1 MIAALSR
8 WLVRKSVSW
17 VVIVLSLV
25 LTGLCGRYALGVDQD
40 DDLLAFLPADNPA
53 VADFQRINRQ
63 FGGLDVAIVGI
74 EAGDPFAGPFLEK
87 LDDLTRKLGDEPTI
101 SLALSLS
108 NVEDFTVDEDKGGI
122 RAEYLGRPAPKTPE
136 AEEALRARV
145 MSKSHIVGNLVSPD
159 SRSVIVYAFLRA
171 DANPRQTADLIQRTV
186 KETYPDLP
194 LYWGGAPFI
203 STYIYDVTQAD
214 MRRLIPW
221 AVVVIVLIIV
231 ASFRDVF
238 GALLALVSTAMGIV
252 ITYGLM
258 GMNGVDANIVLGSMP
273 VILFAVGSAYPIHV
287 LVRYYALRHDEEPED
302 ALAQTLTGIGP
313 VVLAAGLTTVAGL
326 MSFLAMD
333 IAPMRSFGLY
343 TGLGILATLLL
354 SLTFVPAVVRV
365 LGLET
370 RTFARSRARDLLVA
384 MTTRARRARVA
395 VLVSLLLVTGAG
407 LAFAGRVEARMET
420 AAFFDEGS
428 PPDRAEDFLRES
440 FGGSQFIQL
449 MVEGDM
455 NDPGVLREVQRLAD
469 RIAVEPHVSSVASL
483 AQVLS
488 LLNEAFTGERRLPP
502 TTAQVRVLYR
512 FLQGRPVL
520 QQFLVEDRTRSLMQ
534 IKIDTDE
541 HEAVRTLLE
550 RIEALVSREA
560 LRGYRVIGRP
570 PASVET
576 DEDAPAS
583 APASSPPSRLTDED
597 RATVSARRRAVV
609 ASRVGALLPAEGARP
624 LEAIEEA
631 LAALD
636 VAADPVAV
644 RRRLARFLTSRES
657 FLPPDLHGRADALAA
672 SLAAL
677 GPDAAPSDV
686 EASLSR
692 VLVDDVVLPENCEEP
707 DPKDADAEPDAEAD
721 AAADACATAVAS
733 RRQRR
738 EVALDLALSLGTPLD
753 EAWRRGKALARA
765 SALLKALE
773 LSGGDQVLNPVSD
786 ALLDLDADHALVPVE
801 PGGVGADGELR
812 YVVTGT
818 PVLYRGL
825 SESVTDNQVQSLALA
840 LALVLVIMVILFRS
854 VASGLLAAAPTVITL
869 SAIYGAMGA
878 MGLHLDIGTSML
890 ASIIIGAG
898 VDYAVHLLAAWR
910 ADDGES
916 AAAGAAE
923 HAGPAIWTNAIMVSA
938 GFFVLTLG
946 DAKPLEN
953 VGGLTSAAMLVA
965 ALATF
970 IAIPALARKLSYRS

>member
-8 WLVRKSVSW
+8 WLVNKSVSW
-17 VVIVLSLV
+17 IVIAVSLV
-25 LTGLCGRYALGVDQD
+25 LTGLCGRYALTVDQD

-87 LDDLTRKLGDEPTI
+87 LDVLTRKLGDEATI

-108 NVEDFTVDEDKGGI
+108 NVEDFSIDEEKGGI
-122 RAEYLGRPAPKTPE
+122 RAEYLARPAPETAE
-136 AEEALRARV
+136 ASAALRERV
-145 MSKSHIVGNLVSPD
+145 MAKNHIVGNLVSSD
-159 SRSVIVYAFLRA
+159 GRSVIVYAFLA
-171 DANPRQTADLIQRTV
+171 PDANPRGTADLIKGIV
-186 KETYPDLP
+186 KDAYPDLP
-194 LYWGGAPFI
+194 VYWGGAPFI
-203 STYIYDVTQAD
+203 STYIYDITQAD

-231 ASFRDVF
+231 VSFRDVF

-287 LVRYYALRHDEEPED
+287 LVRYYALRSEHESED
-302 ALAQTLTGIGP
+302 ALARTLTGIGP

-343 TGLGILATLLL
+343 TGLGIFATLVL

-365 LGLET
+365 LGLES
-370 RTFARSRARDLLVA
+370 RSFSRSRARDLLVA
-384 MTTRARRARVA
+384 MTTRARDSRRVVMV
-395 VLVSLLLVTGAG
+395 VLLVVTGAG
-407 LAFAGRVEARMET
+407 LALAGRVQARMET

-428 PPDRAEDFLRES
+428 PPDRAEDFLRTS

-512 FLQGRPVL
+512 FLQGRPIL
-520 QQFLVEDRTRSLMQ
+520 QQFLVDDRSRSLMQ

-541 HEAVRTLLE
+541 HEVVSALLD
-550 RIEALVSREA
+550 RIETLVAEDA
-560 LRGYRVIGRP
+560 LRSYAVVGRL
-570 PASVET
+570 
-576 DEDAPAS
+576 PAS
-583 APASSPPSRLTDED
+583 ADADAATAPPKALAKEQRDDVT
-597 RATVSARRRAVV
+597 ARRRAVV
-609 ASRVGALLPAEGARP
+609 AARVAALQPSESRRSLAEI
-624 LEAIEEA
+624 EAA
-631 LAALD
+631 LAELSAE
-636 VAADPVAV
+636 AEPKAV
-644 RRRLARFLTSRES
+644 RQRLAGFLTSRES
-657 FLPPDLHGRADALAA
+657 FLPPDLHGRADTLADALV
-672 SLAAL
+672 AL
-677 GPDAAPSDV
+677 GPSPSPADV

-692 VLVDDVVLPENCEEP
+692 VLVDDVPLVEGCEEP
-707 DPKDADAEPDAEAD
+707 TDDTDETTDTDDPCRKAL
-721 AAADACATAVAS
+721 AS
-733 RRQRR
+733 RAQRR

-753 EAWRRGKALARA
+753 EAWRRALADGRTRA
-765 SALLKALE
+765 LVTTLKLPE
-773 LSGGDQVLNPVSD
+773 SEDMRPMSD
-786 ALLDLDADHALVPVE
+786 ALLDLDEAHALIHSAGE
-801 PGGVGADGELR
+801 ADGELR

-825 SESVTDNQVQSLALA
+825 SESVTNNQVQSLALA
-840 LALVLVIMVILFRS
+840 LALVLVIMIVLFRS
-854 VASGLLAAAPTVITL
+854 ITGGLLAAAPTVITL

-898 VDYAVHLLAAWR
+898 VDYAVHLLAAWK
-910 ADDGES
+910 ADDAAQDAAQ
-916 AAAGAAE
+916 AAAQNAAE

>member
-8 WLVRKSVSW
+8 WLVTRSASW
-17 VVIVLSLV
+17 IVIAVSLV
-25 LTGLCGRYALGVDQD
+25 LTGLCGRYALSVDQD

-87 LDDLTRKLGDEPTI
+87 LDVLTRKLGDEPTI

-108 NVEDFTVDEDKGGI
+108 NVEDFSVDEEKGGI
-122 RAEYLGRPAPKTPE
+122 RAQYLARPAPETPE
-136 AEEALRARV
+136 ASKALRERV
-145 MSKSHIVGNLVSPD
+145 MGKSHIVGNLVSGD
-159 SRSVIVYAFLRA
+159 GRSVILYAFLA
-171 DANPRQTADLIQRTV
+171 PDANPRATADLIKGVV
-186 KETYPDLP
+186 KEAYPDLP
-194 LYWGGAPFI
+194 VYWGGAPFI
-203 STYIYDVTQAD
+203 STYIYDITQAD

-287 LVRYYALRHDEEPED
+287 LVRYYALRSEHEPEE

-343 TGLGILATLLL
+343 TGLGIFATLVL

-365 LGLET
+365 LGLES
-370 RTFARSRARDLLVA
+370 RSFARSRARDGLVGLAIGARKNRRAVGVALLV
-384 MTTRARRARVA
+384 
-395 VLVSLLLVTGAG
+395 VTGAG
-407 LAFAGRVEARMET
+407 LALAGRVEARMES

-428 PPDRAEDFLRES
+428 PPDRAEDFLRAS

-520 QQFLVEDRTRSLMQ
+520 QQFLVADRSRSLMQ

-541 HEAVRTLLE
+541 HEIVSALLD
-550 RIEALVSREA
+550 RIETLVADEA
-560 LRGYRVIGRP
+560 LRSYVVVGRP
-570 PASVET
+570 PASAEAET
-576 DEDAPAS
+576 EATPTPHKELTQDQRAS
-583 APASSPPSRLTDED
+583 VTE
-597 RATVSARRRAVV
+597 RRCAVV
-609 ASRVGALLPAEGARP
+609 AARVAALLPADHRRP
-624 LEAIEEA
+624 PSEIE
-631 LAALD
+631 AALTSLS
-636 VAADPVAV
+636 AKAEPKAV
-644 RRRLARFLTSRES
+644 QQRLSGFLTSRES
-657 FLPPDLHGRADALAA
+657 FLPPDLHARADALAA
-672 SLAAL
+672 ALSSLGAS
-677 GPDAAPSDV
+677 PSPADV
-686 EASLSR
+686 ESSLSH
-692 VLVDDVVLPENCEEP
+692 VLVDDVPLPEDCAADDTDDTDDTD
-707 DPKDADAEPDAEAD
+707 DPPETATDDPCAEAL
-721 AAADACATAVAS
+721 ATRA
-733 RRQRR
+733 QRR

-753 EAWRRGKALARA
+753 EAWRRALGDGRARA
-765 SALLKALE
+765 LLAQLKLPE
-773 LSGGDQVLNPVSD
+773 LDDLRPISD
-786 ALLDLDADHALVPVE
+786 ALLDLDEPHALLPASAK
-801 PGGVGADGELR
+801 PDGELR

-825 SESVTDNQVQSLALA
+825 SESVTKNQVQSLALA
-840 LALVLVIMVILFRS
+840 LALVLVIMVVLFRS
-854 VASGLLAAAPTVITL
+854 ITGGLLAAAPTVITL

-898 VDYAVHLLAAWR
+898 VDYAVHLLAAWK
-910 ADDGES
+910 ATDPES
-916 AAAGAAE
+916 AAEEAAE

>member
-1 MIAALSR
+1 ALR
-8 WLVRKSVSW
+8 
-17 VVIVLSLV
+17 
-25 LTGLCGRYALGVDQD
+25 VDQD

-53 VADFQRINRQ
+53 VADFQRINRE

-74 EAGDPFAGPFLEK
+74 EAGDPFAGPFLET
-87 LDDLTRKLGDEPTI
+87 LDVLTRKLGDEATI

-108 NVEDFTVDEDKGGI
+108 NVEDFSIDEEKGGI
-122 RAEYLGRPAPKTPE
+122 RAEYLARPAPKTPE
-136 AEEALRARV
+136 ASRALRERV
-145 MSKSHIVGNLVSPD
+145 MGKEHIVGNLVSRD
-159 SRSVIVYAFLRA
+159 GRSVIIYAFLA
-171 DANPRQTADLIQRTV
+171 PDANPRATADFIKGIV
-186 KETYPDLP
+186 KEAYPDLP
-194 LYWGGAPFI
+194 TYWGGAPFI

-258 GMNGVDANIVLGSMP
+258 GMNGVDANIVLGAMP

-287 LVRYYALRHDEEPED
+287 LVRYYALRGEHDAED
-302 ALAQTLTGIGP
+302 ALAETLVGIGP

-365 LGLET
+365 VGLES
-370 RTFARSRARDLLVA
+370 RSFSRSWARDLLVA
-384 MTTRARRARVA
+384 AVRGARARRAA
-395 VLVSLLLVTGAG
+395 VTVGLLVVTGAG
-407 LAFAGRVEARMET
+407 LALAGRVEARMET
-420 AAFFDEGS
+420 AAFFEEGS
-428 PPDRAEDFLRES
+428 PPDRAEDFLRTS
-440 FGGSQFIQL
+440 FGGSQFIQV

-520 QQFLVEDRTRSLMQ
+520 EQFLVEDRTRSLMQ

-541 HEAVRTLLE
+541 HEVVAALLD
-550 RIEALVSREA
+550 RIEALVAEEA
-560 LRGYRVIGRP
+560 LRGYRVVGRP
-570 PASVET
+570 PASAEAEAEAVPELT
-576 DEDAPAS
+576 GGDEQLS
-583 APASSPPSRLTDED
+583 EEQ
-597 RATVSARRRAVV
+597 RAEVTK
-609 ASRVGALLPAEGARP
+609 
-624 LEAIEEA
+624 
-631 LAALD
+631 
-636 VAADPVAV
+636 
-644 RRRLARFLTSRES
+644 RRLAVAAARVAALLSEARSYEEIINALADLDAEAEPKAVQQRLAGFLTSRES
-657 FLPPDLHGRADALAA
+657 FLPPDLHGRAVALATT
-672 SLAAL
+672 LAGL
-677 GPDAAPSDV
+677 GPSPTPAEV
-686 EASLSR
+686 ESSSSR
-692 VLVDDVVLPENCEEP
+692 VLVDDVPLPEDCVEDPEGSEE
-707 DPKDADAEPDAEAD
+707 ATEAEGGGAC
-721 AAADACATAVAS
+721 AAALATRA
-733 RRQRR
+733 QRR
-738 EVALDLALSLGTPLD
+738 EVALDLALSLSTPLD
-753 EAWRRGKALARA
+753 EAWRRARADGRARALLGKLKLAEPKALR
-765 SALLKALE
+765 
-773 LSGGDQVLNPVSD
+773 PFSD
-786 ALLDLDADHALVPVE
+786 ALLDLDTDHALIPKD
-801 PGGVGADGELR
+801 PSGQMDGELR

-825 SESVTDNQVQSLALA
+825 SESVTQNQIQSLGLA
-840 LALVLVIMVILFRS
+840 LALVLVIMVVLFRS
-854 VASGLLAAAPTVITL
+854 VSSGLLAATPTVITL

-878 MGLHLDIGTSML
+878 LGLHLDIGTSML

-910 ADDGES
+910 ADEGS
-916 AAAGAAE
+916 TAAGNAAE

-965 ALATF
+965 AMATF
-970 IAIPALARKLSYRS
+970 VAIPALARKLRYRK